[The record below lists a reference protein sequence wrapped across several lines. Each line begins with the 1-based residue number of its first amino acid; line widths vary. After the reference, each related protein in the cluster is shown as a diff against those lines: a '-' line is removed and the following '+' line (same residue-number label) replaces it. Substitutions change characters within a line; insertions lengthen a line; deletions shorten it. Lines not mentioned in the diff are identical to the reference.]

1 MPIWVLCYI
10 LKVELR
16 SLKIID
22 RSSSETPCGVVYV
35 RRSWSFRYRSRLIRS
50 RLVDCISTRGSTAGA
65 RPAGGPRSARVVPRG
80 PQTADPGV
88 YGPRFHFVTGLRQS
102 LQLGPRDV
110 LVLVVR
116 PEVERCL
123 QSQYIHLNSAV
134 RYYYK

>member
-22 RSSSETPCGVVYV
+22 RSSSETPCGVVV
-35 RRSWSFRYRSRLIRS
+35 RPVLVVPVSQPSHSVSSCRLY
-50 RLVDCISTRGSTAGA
+50 LYPGSTAGA

-80 PQTADPGV
+80 SQTADPGV